1 MRLPDIF
8 PKFITE
14 DYQTEKKDMILAAI
28 DACESMEDMSKLI
41 SYGSF
46 KIKQGEDYR
55 YFEDAARYVK
65 DNSDVEQA
73 LVKKTASMIKGDD
86 DIIHYLS
93 TSIHYVVDFDKIL
106 DIHRDLFTEFFM
118 RELALV
124 DGKIEFKSEKVKQ
137 FPLYKKVMNT
147 ILSHDGEAINKMF
160 AQMVSELPTPKVK
173 FDFSKAVGFSFRNSK
188 VIEVSPKEFVSR
200 LYHICIVAYY
210 LDEFE
215 GEDTARNTIFK
226 SQPYKAFSRSLKNEI
241 KKMLTITEANVY
253 QDDYSVFLDSYG
265 FSAFIDSLG
274 QFIRMLEDAHEIG
287 RDVFAWY
294 YHLPRH
300 GQVHGD
306 KKRFLDTYQEV
317 ISRSKI
323 MHMVKLESIFDD
335 RSNLQDIIDYE

>member
-8 PKFITE
+8 PKLITE

-46 KIKQGEDYR
+46 RIKQGEDYR
-55 YFEDAARYVK
+55 YFDDASKYVK

-73 LVKKTASMIKGDD
+73 IVKKTASLIKGDD
-86 DIIHYLS
+86 EIVQYLS
-93 TSIHYVVDFDKIL
+93 TGIYYTIDFDKIL
-106 DIHRDLFTEFFM
+106 DIHRDMFTEFFM
-118 RELALV
+118 RELVLI
-124 DGKIEFKSEKVKQ
+124 DGKIEFKSEKVKP

-147 ILSHDGEAINKMF
+147 ILAHDGDAINKMF

-200 LYHICIVAYY
+200 LYHVCVVAHY
-210 LDEFE
+210 LDEFA
-215 GEDTARNTIFK
+215 GDDNAKNIIYK
-226 SQPYKAFSRSLKNEI
+226 CQPYKAFSRSLKNEI

-253 QDDYSVFLDSYG
+253 QDDYSLFLDTHG

-274 QFIRMLEDAHEIG
+274 QFIRMLDDAHEVG

-306 KKRFLDTYQEV
+306 KKRFLDTFQEV
-317 ISRSKI
+317 ISRSKL